1 MKKSLTNPLHT
12 HHTLSPDLPGQ
23 KVRKAIHEASYII
36 NVDQD
41 GINFVKNR
49 FGKSGRMSK
58 EELVEFCVTVLS
70 KDQFRNR
77 NIFRK
82 VFEDDL
88 RKAIKGVVNFHTMR
102 TSSNN
107 FRKFIRKMKER
118 GCNIS

>member
-1 MKKSLTNPLHT
+1 MKKLLTDLSHT
-12 HHTLSPDLPGQ
+12 HSLSEQDREMVHG
-23 KVRKAIHEASYII
+23 ASYII
-36 NVDQD
+36 VADQD

-58 EELVEFCVTVLS
+58 EELVEFCVTILS